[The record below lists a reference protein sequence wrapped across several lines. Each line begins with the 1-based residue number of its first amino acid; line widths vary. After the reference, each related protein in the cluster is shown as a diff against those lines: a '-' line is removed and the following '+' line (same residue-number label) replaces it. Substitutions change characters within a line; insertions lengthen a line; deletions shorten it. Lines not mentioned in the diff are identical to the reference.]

1 MLNLKN
7 NLNNLTIDEL
17 FKEYGLADFTYI
29 ETSTFLEEL
38 ETYRQTIHNKIKE
51 KQHETSESL
60 GSSQRNEKHK

>member
-7 NLNNLTIDEL
+7 NLNNLTIEEL

-29 ETSTFLEEL
+29 ETSNFLEEL
-38 ETYRQTIHNKIKE
+38 ESYRQNIHNKIKE
-51 KQHETSESL
+51 KQHETSQGL

>member
-1 MLNLKN
+1 MLNLKS

-38 ETYRQTIHNKIKE
+38 EIYRQNIHNKIKE
-51 KQHETSESL
+51 KQYETSQSM
-60 GSSQRNEKHK
+60 GSSQRNK